1 MRKKTFKM
9 VCKLLFA
16 VAIAIDV
23 ISAFGIICSVLMI
36 TNGRLWAI
44 LPLAIS
50 IGLSWLGAELGEAAE
65 ERIW

>member
-1 MRKKTFKM
+1 MRKRTFKRI
-9 VCKLLFA
+9 CKLLFA
-16 VAIAIDV
+16 VAIAVDV
-23 ISAFGIICSVLMI
+23 IAAFGIICSVLMI